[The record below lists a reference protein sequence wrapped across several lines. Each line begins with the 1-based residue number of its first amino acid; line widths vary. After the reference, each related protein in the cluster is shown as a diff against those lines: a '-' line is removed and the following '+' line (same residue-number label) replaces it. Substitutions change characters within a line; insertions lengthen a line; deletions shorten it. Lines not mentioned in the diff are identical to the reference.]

1 MKKPKKLAVV
11 GGGMSSMTAIYYL
24 TSQPNWQ
31 EEWDITVYQMG
42 WRIGGKGAS
51 GVNPKKGYRIEEH
64 GLHLWMG
71 FYENAFHTI
80 KQVYKDLNREPSMPL
95 STFEQAFK
103 PHDSMTF
110 AEFVNGEWK
119 DWTLHF
125 PTLPGEPGDL
135 ILPNSFEFFELWFE
149 WIIKQVTGIDITD
162 EPHTDQDVE
171 SDSWF
176 SEILEI
182 IEDKIELFL
191 YKVLKALSRL
201 MIKTLNLW
209 EKIDDPL
216 ENTKIAKQL
225 QLAKLKIWGAI
236 GKRLAKTDEGRRAF
250 IIVDLFLTILEGL
263 FEDQAITV
271 QNKQIVIDFQKLN
284 TYDYI
289 EWLKKHGANPEL
301 TIPSPLVRA
310 MYDGPFAF
318 LKGDPL
324 QPNVEAGTILR
335 IFLRLAFTCKKHVV
349 WKMQAGMGDTIFA
362 PMYEVLSRRGVKFK
376 FFHKLLNLELNS
388 EKNHIQRIHLAE
400 QVECVKPYEPLI
412 DVAGLPCWPSE
423 PRWEF
428 INPEQAHYLKQNHI
442 NLESDWAAWKP
453 FRTFAMEFEKDFD
466 QILLGVS
473 IATLPLVADELIQHS
488 NTWKQMIENVQTVQ
502 TQAYQLWFS
511 ADANTLGVTN
521 DKLLSTYVEP
531 VDTFAAM
538 NHLLVR
544 EQWKPPHEPHYI
556 AYLCGVLDETNPI
569 PPPEQH
575 DFEKNETLR
584 VKQNLLNY
592 IQNHLQH
599 LLPGAFKDHQFQWE
613 YLLDLENQQGEQRL
627 NYQYFRANVSSSERY
642 VLSVKNSSRYRLK
655 TDQTGFLNLFITGD
669 WIQNGLNA
677 GFVEGAVMSGILTF
691 EAIQKVS
698 ASNICNE
705 PWCKIN

>member
-1 MKKPKKLAVV
+1 MKKPKKLSVI

-51 GVNPKKGYRIEEH
+51 GVNTEKGYRIEEH

-80 KQVYKDLNREPSMPL
+80 KQVYKDLNRNPSLPL
-95 STFEQAFK
+95 ATFEEAFK
-103 PHDSMTF
+103 PHGSMTF
-110 AEFVNGEWK
+110 AEWIHGEWK
-119 DWTLHF
+119 DWTIHF

-149 WIIKQVTGIDITD
+149 WLTKLVTGIDLTNVPSKEDDD
-162 EPHTDQDVE
+162 ERN
-171 SDSWF
+171 SWL
-176 SEILEI
+176 SEIFEVV
-182 IEDKIELFL
+182 EDKIELFL
-191 YKVLKALSRL
+191 YKVLKALSRVI
-201 MIKTLNLW
+201 IKTINLW
-209 EKIDDPL
+209 EKMDDPL
-216 ENTKIAKQL
+216 ENTQIAKQL
-225 QLAKLKIWGAI
+225 HLAKLMIWGAI
-236 GKRLAKTDEGRRAF
+236 GKRLAKTDTGRRAF

-263 FEDQAITV
+263 FEEHAINV
-271 QNKQIVIDFQKLN
+271 QNKQIFIDFQKLN
-284 TYDYI
+284 AYDYI
-289 EWLKKHGANPEL
+289 EWLKKHGANPDL

-318 LKGDPL
+318 LKGDPS
-324 QPNVEAGTILR
+324 QAKIEAGTILR

-376 FFHKLLNLELNS
+376 FFHKLLNLELND
-388 EKNHIQRIHLAE
+388 EKNYIQRIHLAE
-400 QVECVKPYEPLI
+400 QVECIKAYEPLI

-428 INPEQAHYLKQNHI
+428 IRPEQAQYLKQNQI

-453 FRTFAMEFEKDFD
+453 HRTFALEYEKDFD
-466 QILLGVS
+466 YILLGVS
-473 IATLPLVADELIQHS
+473 IATLPLVAGDLIQHS
-488 NTWKQMIENVQTVQ
+488 EAWQKMFEKVKTVQ

-511 ADANTLGVTN
+511 ADADTLGVSN
-521 DKLLSTYVEP
+521 DKLISTYVEP

-538 NHLLVR
+538 NHLLVH

-556 AYLCGVLDETNPI
+556 AYLCGVLDEPHPI
-569 PPPEQH
+569 PPPVQH
-575 DFEKNETLR
+575 DFEKKETLR
-584 VKQNLLNY
+584 VKQNLFNY
-592 IQNHLQH
+592 IQHHLKH
-599 LLPGAFKDHQFQWE
+599 LLPGAFKEHEFLWD
-613 YLLDLENQQGEQRL
+613 YLLDLNNQQGEQRL

-642 VLSVKNSSRYRLK
+642 VLSVPNSSQFRLK
-655 TDQTGFLNLFITGD
+655 TNQTGFHNLYITGD

-677 GFVEGAVMSGILTF
+677 GFVEGAVISGILSF
-691 EAIQKVS
+691 EALQNIS
-698 ASNICNE
+698 SSNICNE